1 MLGGMMNDWA
11 VLVVFVSIAAFASLF
26 DNSLCVALILSA
38 ALGVASAVGE
48 ENARQK
54 RRAARRAF
62 YDQRP
67 RRTA

>member
-1 MLGGMMNDWA
+1 MNDWA

-54 RRAARRAF
+54 RRAARRAGL
-62 YDQRP
+62 RV
-67 RRTA
+67 